1 MNTEATLLTGKVET
15 PKRALALKLG
25 AICALTALVGAIAT
39 PRTSGHQVTGLRGAV
54 DAIHA
59 PVEPSGGPL
68 IEVLRTDRT
77 SEQHIVKSVENGVS
91 LEVSETAD
99 AICGC
104 DLQTC
109 CDNGFNGRQTVGP
122 LQCDILRNANLV
134 NFPSTVDFC
143 GEAAEGKRNG
153 SSSACEQPEVFDNA
167 RMGITYMI
175 EWDKTCAQL
184 DEPGYCNKD
193 GMECAG
199 VGTGTYPNATCPLGI
214 SNPFNLAGPGTHI
227 CNAATHFARAF
238 PTDQIYQISF
248 SHEWGCRAVPG
259 RDNEG
264 IAIWVS
270 APPYPDDFNTCLDLE
285 PTVYLGPKDGEAIPD
300 DGAIYSECIDFQGPV
315 SGSGRMLVSVAAGTG
330 NWPCAFGPTPPPT
343 AESDGAATAS
353 AAGAA
358 LLGLAAHLV

>member
-15 PKRALALKLG
+15 PKRALALKLAL

-39 PRTSGHQVTGLRGAV
+39 PRASGHQVTGLRGA
-54 DAIHA
+54 DATLA
-59 PVEPSGGPL
+59 PVDPSGGPL

-122 LQCDILRNANLV
+122 LQCDILRNV
-134 NFPSTVDFC
+134 NFDNWPSTVDFC
-143 GEAAEGKRNG
+143 REAAEGTRNG
-153 SSSACEQPEVFDNA
+153 SSSACEQPEVFDTG

-175 EWDKTCAQL
+175 EWDKTCASL
-184 DEPGYCNKD
+184 DTGYCNKD
-193 GMECAG
+193 GMECSG
-199 VGTGTYPNATCPLGI
+199 PGTRPFNATCPQGI
-214 SNPFNLAGPGTHI
+214 SNPFNLAGPGSHT
-227 CNAATHFARAF
+227 CMRATHSARAF
-238 PTDQIYQISF
+238 PLDQIYQISF

-270 APPYPDDFNTCLDLE
+270 APPYPDDLNTCLDLE
-285 PTVYLGPKDGEAIPD
+285 PAVYLGPKDDEAIPD

-315 SGSGRMLVSVAAGTG
+315 SGPGRMLVSVATGTG

-343 AESDGAATAS
+343 TESDGAATAS